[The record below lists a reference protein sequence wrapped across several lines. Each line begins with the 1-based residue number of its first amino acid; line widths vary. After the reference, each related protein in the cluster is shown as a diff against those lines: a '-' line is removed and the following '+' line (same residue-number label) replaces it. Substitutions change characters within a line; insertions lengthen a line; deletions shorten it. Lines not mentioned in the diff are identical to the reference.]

1 MSTQKQADYEEKK
14 KRDLQLLIDEIASNE
29 SCILY
34 SDYNDGDDLLIANG
48 YIRRGMTAFGDQWCN
63 TGYSGPF
70 RTRFDRRLNLCVFS
84 CFIAGLLMFLYIVYY
99 TVTKYT

>member
-34 SDYNDGDDLLIANG
+34 SDNKDGDDLLIANG
-48 YIRRGMTAFGDQWCN
+48 YTRRGITSFGDQWWK

-70 RTRFDRRLNLCVFS
+70 RTRYDRRLNFCVFS
-84 CFIAGLLMFLYIVYY
+84 CFIAGLFIFLYCVYY
-99 TVTKYT
+99 TVTKFT